1 MQATSMKDMFE
12 KAFGLSVD
20 TMKVNKAY
28 NVSEARIGVQ
38 SLSQSGAK
46 VLSRV
51 LYAVKKPR
59 VFRVSITVEGR
70 SVPLVTSRAH
80 RIGYREGPEAAL
92 RWVQASALVSLLK
105 RQPVYV
111 ETVEG
116 LSRVVTAEL
125 LPKDYLLD
133 IQVEGARNYYS
144 NGILSHNCMYG
155 PDFTT
160 TGGRAIKYYAS
171 WRGRITRIDD
181 ILEKGSLVGIV
192 SKVRATKNKI
202 GINKREAELRLKFAS
217 GFDSEEEYL
226 KFIIDLGIVTQR
238 GAWFYQEEWGFKG
251 SGRAS
256 LVEFLRSRPELFE
269 MVKNTVNAK
278 LCAETDID
286 RANALKAV
294 EEEPDLEEDTPPE
307 DEE

>member
-1 MQATSMKDMFE
+1 MLKELIEQLPIGLIIWDSLASTPSHSQVEEHDKANFGATAKVFANGLKFINPILARHDCSMIVINQERD
-12 KAFGLSVD
+12 
-20 TMKVNKAY
+20 N
-28 NVSEARIGVQ
+28 IGV
-38 SLSQSGAK
+38 
-46 VLSRV
+46 
-51 LYAVKKPR
+51 
-59 VFRVSITVEGR
+59 
-70 SVPLVTSRAH
+70 
-80 RIGYREGPEAAL
+80 
-92 RWVQASALVSLLK
+92 
-105 RQPVYV
+105 
-111 ETVEG
+111 
-116 LSRVVTAEL
+116 
-125 LPKDYLLD
+125 
-133 IQVEGARNYYS
+133 
-144 NGILSHNCMYG
+144 MYG

-192 SKVRATKNKI
+192 PKVRATKNKI